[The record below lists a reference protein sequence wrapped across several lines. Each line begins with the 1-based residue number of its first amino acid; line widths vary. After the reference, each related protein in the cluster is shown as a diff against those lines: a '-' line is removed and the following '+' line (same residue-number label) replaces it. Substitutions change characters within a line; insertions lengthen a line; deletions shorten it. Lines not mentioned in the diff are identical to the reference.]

1 MSDIAFILGP
11 VVFQDFEVAAGIGFG
26 GEQRL
31 AVHKLPGGVRVI
43 DALGRDDAEI
53 TVNGIFSGEDATL
66 RARLL
71 DELRASGA
79 VLPLTWDVFFYSVVI
94 RNFQADYQN
103 GYWIPYRLACTVL
116 RDEASAL
123 IETAISLAGSVLSD
137 IGAAAMSGFDLGG
150 VDLGF
155 AQSALSAPQAMTRG
169 TGAYGLATSSLAT
182 AQSAIGGGIAGA
194 EQPHSVRPR
203 LRSPQ
208 PPTRSP
214 APARSWGPRVLPA
227 SSARS
232 RPRAAMSAAPPSTC
246 STREP
251 DRCAASPSPA
261 AICSDRRRAA
271 RRRDPMDSHR
281 ATQRIS

>member
-11 VVFQDFEVAAGIGFG
+11 VVFQDFEVFAGIGFG

-53 TVNGIFSGEDATL
+53 TVQGIFSGEDATL

-79 VLPLTWDVFFYSVVI
+79 ALPLTWDVFFYSVII
-94 RNFQADYQN
+94 RDFQADYQN

-123 IETAISLAGSVLSD
+123 VETAISLAGSVLSD
-137 IGAAAMSGFDLGG
+137 IGSAVMSGFDLGG
-150 VDLGF
+150 VDLGG
-155 AQSALSAPQAMTRG
+155 AQSALSAPGAMTRG
-169 TGAYGLATSSLAT
+169 TGAYGLASSSLAA

-194 EQPHSVRPR
+194 GGS
-203 LRSPQ
+203 LG
-208 PPTRSP
+208 
-214 APARSWGPRVLPA
+214 AA
-227 SSARS
+227 SSTLSATTDPLAGAGALAGATSAAGQLGALSTARGYIG
-232 RPRAAMSAAPPSTC
+232 RAAVNLANAGT
-246 STREP
+246 
-251 DRCAASPSPA
+251 
-261 AICSDRRRAA
+261 
-271 RRRDPMDSHR
+271 
-281 ATQRIS
+281 

>member
-79 VLPLTWDVFFYSVVI
+79 ALPLTWDVFFYSVVI
-94 RNFQADYQN
+94 RDFQADYQN

-123 IETAISLAGSVLSD
+123 IDTAISLAGSVLSD
-137 IGAAAMSGFDLGG
+137 IGSALMSGFDLGG
-150 VDLGF
+150 VDLGG
-155 AQSALSAPQAMTRG
+155 AQSTLSAQAAMTRG
-169 TGAYGLATSSLAT
+169 TGAYGLASSSLAA

-194 EQPHSVRPR
+194 GS
-203 LRSPQ
+203 LLG
-208 PPTRSP
+208 
-214 APARSWGPRVLPA
+214 AA
-227 SSARS
+227 SSTLSATTDPLTGAGALAGATSAAGQLGALSTARGYVG
-232 RPRAAMSAAPPSTC
+232 RAAVNLANAGT
-246 STREP
+246 
-251 DRCAASPSPA
+251 
-261 AICSDRRRAA
+261 
-271 RRRDPMDSHR
+271 
-281 ATQRIS
+281 